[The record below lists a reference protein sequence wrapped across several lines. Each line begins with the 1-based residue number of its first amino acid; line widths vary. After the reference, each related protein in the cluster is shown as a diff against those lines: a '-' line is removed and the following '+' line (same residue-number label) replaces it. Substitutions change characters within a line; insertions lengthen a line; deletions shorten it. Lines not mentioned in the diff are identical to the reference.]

1 MSANAS
7 AERGAPSAP
16 AGDARRSALGARKPR
31 LGFLGVGW
39 IGRHRMEA
47 IARSGVAEVAAVC
60 DSSADAVA
68 AARAAAPGVAAVA
81 SLDAMLD
88 AGVDGV
94 VLATPSA
101 LHAEQSIRAL
111 ERGAAVF
118 CQKPLARTARET
130 AGVVA
135 AARRADRLLAVD
147 LSYRHTE
154 GMRRVREL
162 VRAGELGDVYAV
174 DLVFHNAYGPDK
186 PWFFDPALS
195 GGGCVIDLG
204 IHLVDLALWTLDFAA
219 VTGASSRLFSKGRP
233 LDSSGTAAGG
243 APAAVE
249 DYAVARLDLAT
260 GAAVQLAC
268 SWNLPA
274 GVDAVIGASFY
285 GTRGGAALRN
295 VNGSFYDFT
304 AERFRGT
311 QREALSVPPDDWGG
325 RAAVDWAT
333 RLAAGQRFDAE
344 VERLVDVAGALDMIY
359 ARERGASGV
368 EPPA

>member
-1 MSANAS
+1 MQ
-7 AERGAPSAP
+7 
-16 AGDARRSALGARKPR
+16 
-31 LGFLGVGW
+31 
-39 IGRHRMEA
+39 A
-47 IARSGVAEVAAVC
+47 IVDSGVAEVAAVC

-68 AARAAAPGVAAVA
+68 QARAAVPDAAAVD
-81 SLDAMLD
+81 SLDALLD
-88 AGVDGV
+88 SGVDGV

-111 ERGAAVF
+111 ERGVAVF
-118 CQKPLARTARET
+118 CQKPLARTGDET
-130 AGVVA
+130 RRVVD
-135 AARRADRLLAVD
+135 AARAADRLLAVD
-147 LSYRHTE
+147 LSYRFTA
-154 GMRRVREL
+154 GMQRIREL
-162 VRAGELGDVYAV
+162 VRQGELGEVYAV

-186 PWFFDPALS
+186 PWFFDPRLS

-204 IHLVDLALWTLDFAA
+204 IHLVDLALWTLGFPS
-219 VTGASSRLFSKGRP
+219 VTGATSRLFTRGEPLAGRT
-233 LDSSGTAAGG
+233 DV
-243 APAAVE
+243 VE
-249 DYAVARLDLAT
+249 DYALARVDVEG

-295 VNGSFYDFT
+295 VGGSFYDFT

-311 QREALSVPPDDWGG
+311 ARETLSAPPDEWGG

-333 RLAAGQRFDAE
+333 RLARGAAFDPE

-359 ARERGASGV
+359 GRDSGRGRDAARAVVPR
-368 EPPA
+368 PAIVP